1 MHVLYDDFFNI
12 DLVLYYYSVAMH
24 HVTAGRRRL
33 SLFWRTLWNSHDG
46 REKKTVKSIQMFS
59 TIRDLELGR
68 VLDLLIV
75 ISF

>member
-46 REKKTVKSIQMFS
+46 REKKTVKPKVDPDVFHD
-59 TIRDLELGR
+59 TRLGTW
-68 VLDLLIV
+68 
-75 ISF
+75 